1 MERCSTTEGKIFF
14 MKMQGDYYRYCAEC
28 EMGDLDRSELEKNN
42 LKLSEEALKASKDS
56 NECYQQAY
64 ELAVAEL
71 PPAHPILLGLILNY
85 SVYFFEIVGN
95 VSKACELAQEGLN
108 NALNTLNSGDE
119 YKDSSVILQLI
130 RENLA
135 FWEGSERKTDEENE
149 GDTAGKKDDE
159 NAVECRKE
167 EEADV

>member
-1 MERCSTTEGKIFF
+1 
-14 MKMQGDYYRYCAEC
+14 MK
-28 EMGDLDRSELEKNN
+28 K
-42 LKLSEEALKASKDS
+42 
-56 NECYQQAY
+56 
-64 ELAVAEL
+64 
-71 PPAHPILLGLILNY
+71 GLILNY